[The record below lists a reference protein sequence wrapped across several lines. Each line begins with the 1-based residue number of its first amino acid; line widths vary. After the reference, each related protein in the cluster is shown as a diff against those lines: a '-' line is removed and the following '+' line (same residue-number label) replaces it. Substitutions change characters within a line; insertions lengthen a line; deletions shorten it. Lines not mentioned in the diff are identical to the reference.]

1 MCLTRHCQ
9 RINCPTNSIDCQS
22 SPLRITYHQL
32 NFKTNII
39 TPAQIF
45 RIGPSPVYSGDNIVI
60 SIIKGNKEGY
70 FSTRKL
76 NSFTGAIYLQR
87 KVGEPKEF
95 LIDVEMKLL
104 RQGTF
109 TSFLSRIYVFITSSK
124 M

>member
-45 RIGPSPVYSGDNIVI
+45 RIGPSPVYSSDNIVI